1 MNLFPLI
8 KTDATFSKD
17 RLYRYSLHR
26 IWNEDLPKVL
36 FIGLNPS
43 TATETKNDPTIRR
56 CMQYAKDWGFGG
68 YIMGNI
74 FAYRSTDPSNLY
86 KIKNPIGIKNNYW
99 LKKLHKEADLT
110 IAAWGTNGK
119 FLNRGKEV
127 LSFILEV
134 KCLRMTK
141 AVFPSH
147 PLYLPKNL
155 TPIPYIQ
162 N

>member
-43 TATETKNDPTIRR
+43 TANETKNDPTIRR

-86 KIKNPIGIKNNYW
+86 KIKNPIGIKNDYW

-110 IAAWGTNGK
+110 IAAWGINGK
-119 FLNRGKEV
+119 FMDRGKKV

-141 AVFPSH
+141 EGFPSH